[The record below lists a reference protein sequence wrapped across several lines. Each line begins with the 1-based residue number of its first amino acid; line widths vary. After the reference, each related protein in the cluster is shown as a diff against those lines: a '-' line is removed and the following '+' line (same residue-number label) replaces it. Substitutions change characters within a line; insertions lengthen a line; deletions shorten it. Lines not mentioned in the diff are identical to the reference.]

1 MIRLVSVSSDL
12 RIRMAWDFSMPA
24 SLHLPPAVPADS
36 LPVPRPWI
44 PSLQPRDSRTRDATF
59 MDPVNKSLTIDLQA
73 FDPAALKSRLTELR
87 RYL

>member
-24 SLHLPPAVPADS
+24 SLHLPSAVPADS
-36 LPVPRPWI
+36 LLERRRWI
-44 PSLQPRDSRTRDATF
+44 PSLQRRDSRITDAAS

>member
-1 MIRLVSVSSDL
+1 MIRLVSVSSVL

-24 SLHLPPAVPADS
+24 SLHLPSAVPADS
-36 LPVPRPWI
+36 LLERWTWI
-44 PSLQPRDSRTRDATF
+44 PSLQRRNSRTTDATP